1 MKTKKEEQNQI
12 KCKNCGGVY
21 DASESTCPH
30 CGEETSSNLDAAGE
44 GPLEMTKYGGGYQ
57 SGGGFSRLV
66 TVLLAALLLIL
77 AVALVIYGVNVAGEI
92 AAQRQDTDSSLSS
105 TASESQSGG
114 DLAAEPDESLTEPD
128 ESQTASGESDPE
140 PEVSSE
146 AEPEVVAATGLT
158 LSKTQVSLEEGGS
171 ARLEATVSPEDWSGT
186 VTWSS
191 SNAGVATVDS
201 SGTVTYVASGTCT
214 ITAAADDQT
223 ATCTVTCAEPVD
235 TSVATGIS
243 LNYTDITLNSLGDAA
258 SLVATVTPS
267 GWEGTVSW
275 SSSDESVATV
285 DSTGYVLYVSGGT
298 CTITARAGDLTASC
312 RVHCRTTDTGS
323 SGSDTG
329 SSGGDTGSS
338 GGDTGSSGTGTG
350 SSSSLTLDNTDI
362 TLNSV
367 GDGITLTVTG
377 GNGTYTW
384 SSSNTAVATV
394 TTGGSVYAQG
404 SGTCT
409 ITVTSGGSS
418 ASCVVR
424 VR

>member
-1 MKTKKEEQNQI
+1 MKTKQEEPKQI

-92 AAQRQDTDSSLSS
+92 AAQRQDAGSSLSD
-105 TASESQSGG
+105 ASESQSGG
-114 DLAAEPDESLTEPD
+114 DLAAEPDASLTEPD
-128 ESQTASGESDPE
+128 ESQTASGESDLE

-146 AEPEVVAATGLT
+146 AEPEVVTATGLT
-158 LSKTQVSLEEGGS
+158 LSKTQLSLEEGGS

-201 SGTVTYVASGTCT
+201 SGNVTYVASGTCT
-214 ITAAADDQT
+214 ITATADEQT
-223 ATCTVTCAEPVD
+223 ATCAVTCAEPVD

-298 CTITARAGDLTASC
+298 CTITARAGDLTATC
-312 RVHCRTTDTGS
+312 KVHCRTTDTGS

-329 SSGGDTGSS
+329 ST

-362 TLNSV
+362 TLNNV

-394 TTGGSVYAQG
+394 STGGSVYAQG

>member
-1 MKTKKEEQNQI
+1 MKTKQEEPKQI

-92 AAQRQDTDSSLSS
+92 AAQRQDAGASLSD
-105 TASESQSGG
+105 ASESQSGG
-114 DLAAEPDESLTEPD
+114 DLAAEPDA
-128 ESQTASGESDPE
+128 SQTASGESDLE

-146 AEPEVVAATGLT
+146 VEPEPEVITATGLT
-158 LSKTQVSLEEGGS
+158 LSKTQISLEEGETVQ
-171 ARLEATVSPEDWSGT
+171 LEATVSPEDWSGT

-201 SGTVTYVASGTCT
+201 SGNVTYVASGTCT
-214 ITAAADDQT
+214 ITATADEQT
-223 ATCTVTCAEPVD
+223 ATCAVTCAEPVD

-243 LNYTDITLNSLGDAA
+243 LNYTDITLNNVGDAA
-258 SLVATVTPS
+258 TLVATVTPS

-312 RVHCRTTDTGS
+312 KVHCRTTDTGS

-338 GGDTGSSGTGTG
+338 GTDTS

-362 TLNSV
+362 TLNNV

>member
-1 MKTKKEEQNQI
+1 MKTKQEEPKQI

-92 AAQRQDTDSSLSS
+92 AAQQQDAGSSLS
-105 TASESQSGG
+105 TAASESQSGG
-114 DLAAEPDESLTEPD
+114 DLAAEPDASLTE
-128 ESQTASGESDPE
+128 SGESDLE

-146 AEPEVVAATGLT
+146 AEPEVVTATGLT
-158 LSKTQVSLEEGGS
+158 LSNTDVTLEEGGS
-171 ARLEATVSPEDWSGT
+171 VQLEATVSPEDWSGT

-201 SGTVTYVASGTCT
+201 SGNVTYVASGTCT
-214 ITAAADDQT
+214 ITATADEQT
-223 ATCTVTCAEPVD
+223 ATCAVTCAEPVD

-243 LNYTDITLNSLGDAA
+243 LNYTDITLNNVGDAA
-258 SLVATVTPS
+258 TLVATVTPS

-285 DSTGYVLYVSGGT
+285 DAAGYVLYVSGGT

-312 RVHCRTTDTGS
+312 KVHCRTTDTGS
-323 SGSDTG
+323 TGSDTG
-329 SSGGDTGSS
+329 ST
-338 GGDTGSSGTGTG
+338 GGDTGSSGTDTG

-362 TLNSV
+362 TLNNV
-367 GDGITLTVTG
+367 GDGITLKVSG

-394 TTGGSVYAQG
+394 TAGGSVYAQG